1 MAGGSSERGEGRL
14 ALALR
19 VASQE
24 YLPLGGWLLI
34 WAAVAAAYRPADA
47 VRLLAATLMCRAV
60 RELVAMD
67 TGAAMRRRYSAA
79 AEAVRKS
86 MRVAM
91 RVEAATLVVSIA
103 ALTVIVAL
111 LVFLDQPRAA
121 WLTAILGISLP
132 ARHFA
137 AANRGH
143 RHGGLF
149 AVGAAWSGLA
159 LILAVIVLDLGIEA
173 AAWAMALREYAALA
187 LTLILK
193 PNRPPRTPQ
202 TAEPLRWRE
211 VAAITATL
219 ARHRLAY
226 RVSKGL
232 LSIFGPLG
240 SIAAR
245 TGRGV
250 GAHRKLDRFT
260 PQAPWKI
267 AALAGVTAGVAGVAL
282 YVVREPATLVV
293 AAGLLRVA
301 AAATSTAVW
310 AHYGDAHGL
319 SDIGAVDDED

>member
-1 MAGGSSERGEGRL
+1 MAGESSERGEGRL

-19 VASQE
+19 VVSQE

-67 TGAAMRRRYSAA
+67 TGAATRRRYAA
-79 AEAVRKS
+79 TAEVVRRS
-86 MRVAM
+86 MRIAM
-91 RVEAATLVVSIA
+91 RVEAATLVVSIVTLAAIVAWLTYLDQERA
-103 ALTVIVAL
+103 AL
-111 LVFLDQPRAA
+111 
-121 WLTAILGISLP
+121 LTAILATSLP

-159 LILAVIVLDLGIEA
+159 LILVVIVLGLRIEA
-173 AAWAMALREYAALA
+173 AAWAMALREYVALA
-187 LTLILK
+187 LTLLLK
-193 PNRPPRTPQ
+193 PNSPPRTPQ
-202 TAEPLRWRE
+202 TSEPLRWRE

-267 AALAGVTAGVAGVAL
+267 AALAVVTAGVAVVAL
-282 YVVREPATLVV
+282 YLVREPATLVI

-301 AAATSTAVW
+301 AAATSTAIW
-310 AHYGDAHGL
+310 ARYADAHGL
-319 SDIGAVDDED
+319 SDVGDLDDED